1 MDLVYYESYFQSQ
14 CNDCLESTWGECFHS
29 PCQTVRDLSQL
40 EYKLVNP
47 ILNCYKK
54 RKLQWLFLT
63 KVKHQIILNKPMIVR
78 RIYTKAWD
86 DDLYPRLRFPGI
98 TILDQA
104 KTSTSAS
111 SGLL

>member
-1 MDLVYYESYFQSQ
+1 MNHIFKANAMIVQKAL
-14 CNDCLESTWGECFHS
+14 GENAFI
-29 PCQTVRDLSQL
+29 VRDLSQL

-54 RKLQWLFLT
+54 RQLQWLVLT
-63 KVKHQIILNKPMIVR
+63 KVKHQIILNKHMIVR

-98 TILDQA
+98 TILDQTE
-104 KTSTSAS
+104 TSTSGS
-111 SGLL
+111 SGLH